1 MPIGVIIGS
10 IVWVTVVFLLMMF
23 RNWQVY
29 KFRIDLLRNDF
40 DTYAK
45 LPSMHHMV
53 LKFWKPLSSFV
64 KEERGQNS
72 DQTNT

>member
-10 IVWVTVVFLLMMF
+10 GVWVIVVFLLML

-29 KFRIDLLRNDF
+29 KFRINLLRNDF

-45 LPSMHHMV
+45 LPSMNHMG

-64 KEERGQNS
+64 KEEHGQDS